1 MAGNPQQIA
10 NDTNTLIK
18 AWETLAP
25 DASFGGMTLTQFK
38 AAVKPSF
45 DERNNIDTLNNQ
57 LTAAMDNRDDADVV
71 TLDASQKVVKG
82 VVGDPNYGDDSHL
95 YEAMGYVRKSER
107 ATGLARKKPAA
118 AAPAK

>member
-45 DERNNIDTLNNQ
+45 DQRDIIDTLNNQ
-57 LTAAMDNRDDADVV
+57 MTAALDNRDDADAV
-71 TLDASQKVVKG
+71 TLAASQKVVKG

-95 YEAMGYVRKSER
+95 YEAMGYVHKSER
-107 ATGLARKKPAA
+107 ATGLARKKPAP